1 MVKLLEDVVT
11 IGDLGADKI
20 EVKLTRAECRELYN
34 LLGNY
39 LGEYYIN
46 TSPTYPFGYR
56 DFGRNVPTNPTAVD
70 Y

>member
-1 MVKLLEDVVT
+1 MIKLLQDTVT
-11 IGDLGADKI
+11 ISDLGADKI

-46 TSPTYPFGYR
+46 TSLPC
-56 DFGRNVPTNPTAVD
+56 PTAVD
-70 Y
+70 HRSPENKVNITKL